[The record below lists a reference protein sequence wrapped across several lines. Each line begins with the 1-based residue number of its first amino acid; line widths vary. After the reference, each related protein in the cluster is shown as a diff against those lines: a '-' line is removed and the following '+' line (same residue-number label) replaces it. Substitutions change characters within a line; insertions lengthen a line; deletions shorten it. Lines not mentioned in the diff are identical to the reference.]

1 MDSYLAFFMFLA
13 MLCVLGAARHIIHR
27 SQRTPTSN
35 LVTQAAEESLVL
47 AHELALLR
55 LWIGQ
60 RHDLARLVLAIA
72 NTGSY
77 KYGTPGLD
85 NSVPNTF
92 PLVNAMP
99 PAMRDT
105 SKEVTDTQ
113 YNKMIEALAA
123 DKTFLVACVR
133 HSDKLRATLQFL
145 ASPGCDVAQR
155 IPQSQALTERDVEV
169 LENINRT
176 VFRPFQ

>member
-1 MDSYLAFFMFLA
+1 MDSYLAFFVFLT
-13 MLCVLGAARHIIHR
+13 MLCVLCAAARHVIHR

-35 LVTQAAEESLVL
+35 PTAQRAKRNYTQAY
-47 AHELALLR
+47 R
-55 LWIGQ
+55 
-60 RHDLARLVLAIA
+60 LARQLPDHERRNLAIMVLAIA

-99 PAMRDT
+99 PAIRDT

-145 ASPGCDVAQR
+145 ASLGCDIKER
-155 IPQSQALTERDVEV
+155 LPQAETLTMSTVTILV
-169 LENINRT
+169 NINRT